1 MTSGCHMSEDEI
13 LNLLPLIAMQDEGAF
28 RKLYMHYYTKL
39 FQFSH
44 SICKN
49 KQWAEEVTEDVF
61 IKIWRNHKTAPQI
74 QNLKVYLYTA
84 IKNTTL
90 NYIAQQARRNI
101 TEPFGDIDIELT
113 ENPADSIIEKETFK
127 KIYQAIETL
136 PPRCKIVF
144 KLIREDGLKYKEV
157 AAILNISPKTVEAQM
172 ALAIKRIFLFM
183 KDDFLK
189 KPDLK
194 LFTKK
199 LKAIKGKPFFYC
211 LIHISYCFEQFV
223 KTILSPFP

>member
-1 MTSGCHMSEDEI
+1 M
-13 LNLLPLIAMQDEGAF
+13 
-28 RKLYMHYYTKL
+28 RV
-39 FQFSH
+39 QFSH

-61 IKIWRNHKTAPQI
+61 IKIWRNHKNAPQI

-194 LFTKK
+194 LFYKK
-199 LKAIKGKPFFYC
+199 
-211 LIHISYCFEQFV
+211 V
-223 KTILSPFP
+223 KSN

>member
-13 LNLLPLIAMQDEGAF
+13 LNLLLQIARQDEGAF

-183 KDDFLK
+183 KDDFVK

-194 LFTKK
+194 LFYKK
-199 LKAIKGKPFFYC
+199 
-211 LIHISYCFEQFV
+211 V
-223 KTILSPFP
+223 KSN